1 MSPSFVSSCTLFDV
15 GNDYLT
21 IEQKCVCNVNE
32 NSWKE
37 NVKEKKININQES
50 SGQVFWINLKL
61 GAASKMAI
69 HRFTTHIFSQ
79 TCTWSWRTLRDA
91 LWSHASWMWSWAN
104 RATIHLRPKRN
115 ENSRSESTLWWRRWA
130 SWSSAWGWVRPPALH
145 RGIFE

>member
-21 IEQKCVCNVNE
+21 IYYNE
-32 NSWKE
+32 NSRKE

-50 SGQVFWINLKL
+50 SGQVFWMNLKL

-79 TCTWSWRTLRDA
+79 TCT
-91 LWSHASWMWSWAN
+91 
-104 RATIHLRPKRN
+104 
-115 ENSRSESTLWWRRWA
+115 
-130 SWSSAWGWVRPPALH
+130 
-145 RGIFE
+145 